1 MQKAIYAAL
10 LIVILFATWGGY
22 IGYRHHVDNQAI
34 DAAVPAVKNT
44 SLRVAN
50 ALKLFTQP
58 SNATYKELFDKADA
72 DVAELDKKHLDVQTA
87 ATPSTEKWMSA
98 IGAYL
103 VASQDVLRAEA
114 GMYRKKL
121 LAESAFEQ
129 SQQAA
134 RRYAQASSIYETRF
148 LVASRD
154 ESLAEERK
162 RVGEF
167 QDATKTM
174 NAALTKLSEA
184 RDSLTTFVPGDALID
199 PALLEEARKRV
210 K

>member
-1 MQKAIYAAL
+1 
-10 LIVILFATWGGY
+10 
-22 IGYRHHVDNQAI
+22 
-34 DAAVPAVKNT
+34 
-44 SLRVAN
+44 
-50 ALKLFTQP
+50 
-58 SNATYKELFDKADA
+58 
-72 DVAELDKKHLDVQTA
+72 
-87 ATPSTEKWMSA
+87 
-98 IGAYL
+98 
-103 VASQDVLRAEA
+103 
-114 GMYRKKL
+114 MYRKKL

-134 RRYAQASSIYETRF
+134 RRYAQASSTYETRF
-148 LVASRD
+148 LVATRD

-174 NAALTKLSEA
+174 NAALTKLSKA